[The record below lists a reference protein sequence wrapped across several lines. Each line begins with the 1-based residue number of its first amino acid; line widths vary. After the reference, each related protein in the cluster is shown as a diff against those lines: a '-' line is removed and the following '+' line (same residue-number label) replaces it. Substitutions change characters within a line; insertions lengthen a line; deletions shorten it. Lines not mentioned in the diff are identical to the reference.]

1 MGFTNNPQTDYIKL
15 SNDLSD
21 DEEGNML
28 YHLNYNDTTL
38 YDDEETTLWVGYFWT
53 SNAEKLAF
61 KWHIVGL
68 YFGELSL
75 ASNTD
80 YWVVFGFGPGGVSS
94 TIIGSGNNEV
104 AGCAALYGGD
114 VEGSE

>member
-53 SNAEKLAF
+53 SNA
-61 KWHIVGL
+61 
-68 YFGELSL
+68 
-75 ASNTD
+75 
-80 YWVVFGFGPGGVSS
+80 
-94 TIIGSGNNEV
+94 
-104 AGCAALYGGD
+104 
-114 VEGSE
+114 